1 MPPLLLDVLLATVPA
16 WLLAIVTWPVIWPR
30 WKRWG
35 KLAFH
40 PCLYAGL
47 ALLIG
52 HWSVPVAWAHQ
63 GLGLAGHIWFC
74 RKHGFTWYAVEDP
87 ARYVALSQAAV
98 SSLGSKRSGS
108 D

>member
-47 ALLIG
+47 ALLAFTG
-52 HWSVPVAWAHQ
+52 LPV
-63 GLGLAGHIWFC
+63 
-74 RKHGFTWYAVEDP
+74 D
-87 ARYVALSQAAV
+87 
-98 SSLGSKRSGS
+98 GS
-108 D
+108 